1 MYLLKSKS
9 LCIVLAITVGAVGL
23 LFIENRQGYYL
34 THNIGLTSS
43 SDKKKDIFHLRTP
56 KEAGGAVG
64 SNEDDGEEPH
74 AAFETSGTSG
84 VHISYYYIEICAYRA
99 HLLLS

>member
-1 MYLLKSKS
+1 MYLSKSKS
-9 LCIVLAITVGAVGL
+9 LCIVLAIIIGTVGL

-56 KEAGGAVG
+56 EETGGAVG
-64 SNEDDGEEPH
+64 SNEDDREEPH

-84 VHISYYYIEICAYRA
+84 VHIS
-99 HLLLS
+99 